1 MDGNGRW
8 ATEHG
13 LMRLEGHNAG
23 VEAVR
28 GAVRSAK
35 ELGVKYLTLYS
46 FSSENWGR
54 PKQEVTGLMGL
65 LRRFLRSDLQKL
77 HKQGVKIRIIG
88 ERDGVEQDIL
98 QMFDEAEQLTANN
111 HELNLQIAFN
121 YGSRGEIATAVRTI
135 AEQVVAGELRPE
147 EITEELVAGSLY
159 TADIPDPDLIIRTSG
174 EKRISNFLLWQAA
187 YAEFVFLDEYWP
199 DFDKESMAAAIAE
212 YQRRERRFGK

>member
-65 LRRFLRSDLQKL
+65 LRRFLRKDLQKL

>member
-1 MDGNGRW
+1 
-8 ATEHG
+8 
-13 LMRLEGHNAG
+13 
-23 VEAVR
+23 
-28 GAVRSAK
+28 
-35 ELGVKYLTLYS
+35 
-46 FSSENWGR
+46 
-54 PKQEVTGLMGL
+54 
-65 LRRFLRSDLQKL
+65 LRSDLQKL